1 MRALGSREACLVDF
15 SSPRISIFKDEYPR
29 QASRSHFAQTLRL
42 SAGERE
48 PPFTTRLPLRCVDS
62 LQSVIDRVEAAI
74 DGPSDIP
81 SHLEGRFLRRHPQ
94 VKAASPEPPVTV
106 QARLLRPGMPSIETP
121 RRHFCHR
128 DPGTRNSA
136 DVSSTAPA
144 YCLVAPRNGPATLR
158 EVRPMDV
165 TPSNAT
171 PEAAFS
177 ISAPMQPADRSASSG
192 PVHRVHW
199 ILSGERGGLDF
210 EHLRSLE
217 RSGRPELP

>member
-1 MRALGSREACLVDF
+1 
-15 SSPRISIFKDEYPR
+15 
-29 QASRSHFAQTLRL
+29 
-42 SAGERE
+42 
-48 PPFTTRLPLRCVDS
+48 
-62 LQSVIDRVEAAI
+62 
-74 DGPSDIP
+74 
-81 SHLEGRFLRRHPQ
+81 
-94 VKAASPEPPVTV
+94 
-106 QARLLRPGMPSIETP
+106 
-121 RRHFCHR
+121 
-128 DPGTRNSA
+128 
-136 DVSSTAPA
+136 
-144 YCLVAPRNGPATLR
+144 
-158 EVRPMDV
+158 MDV